1 MCGAWNTTCSK
12 IFANNETGADLC
24 VSAELISP
32 NVVYEWS
39 LTDELLLGEA
49 NSTESLSS
57 VTRPAGCQTAKT
69 IASAPSSPV
78 VFVLDQTLD
87 SDELAALRFSM
98 KRALETLPDTTPV
111 GIVTF
116 GGSVSVYDLGA
127 MSAQGS
133 DPAVSRKTAL
143 AMCVSGHKSP
153 KAHDL
158 RAVLDDSHTF
168 MANLGDGA
176 RDAIAVVLDS
186 MCGTRDSLDSLQASR
201 HERTQ
206 TNARTQTHRAKR
218 LRPRSLGAAVET
230 AAAVVCSY
238 FRAREEKTSTTDS
251 ETKTTG
257 NTSKQKGGTPTPG
270 ARLVV
275 CLTGPPTV
283 GPGAVAFDELLTH
296 ELYAA
301 ETRAAAAYVEELAKT
316 VRTFFF
322 FFLFFCPNPVRTIVL
337 ASVLKSVSST
347 MFRYRV
353 LARWKPGLFCLLF
366 LPPCEYCDVPKL
378 NLC

>member
-1 MCGAWNTTCSK
+1 VCGAWNTTCSK

-133 DPAVSRKTAL
+133 DPAISRKTAL
-143 AMCVSGHKSP
+143 AVCVSGHKSP

-322 FFLFFCPNPVRTIVL
+322 FFLLFCPNPVRTIVL

-347 MFRYRV
+347 MFRY
-353 LARWKPGLFCLLF
+353 
-366 LPPCEYCDVPKL
+366 
-378 NLC
+378 